1 MIFLFSFSC
10 NAKVNELLTELSF
23 VKRHLTLTDEQEF
36 LWKNAI
42 SKTGELPTYT
52 SGTRSAFRK
61 SMENIL
67 NSPGLDINDLQQKIV
82 VDHFGLVEKA
92 VDHHIRVGVDW
103 AVFDQSL
110 DTKQRLI
117 FRAKLKPILI
127 SIYKN
132 MTTRSERGLIKEN
145 LLSSNY
151 REKLKYTPEQILKI
165 EDISRKSEVLRTQ
178 VQENNALSIVNI
190 ADVLDSVDEPFINVV
205 SIMKENFH
213 KQKITTTQLLENS
226 NEIYRSMNETQR
238 KELTVAAKNRIKLV
252 LLFLPKD

>member
-1 MIFLFSFSC
+1 
-10 NAKVNELLTELSF
+10 
-23 VKRHLTLTDEQEF
+23 
-36 LWKNAI
+36 
-42 SKTGELPTYT
+42 
-52 SGTRSAFRK
+52 
-61 SMENIL
+61 
-67 NSPGLDINDLQQKIV
+67 
-82 VDHFGLVEKA
+82 
-92 VDHHIRVGVDW
+92 
-103 AVFDQSL
+103 
-110 DTKQRLI
+110 
-117 FRAKLKPILI
+117 
-127 SIYKN
+127 